1 MMPMLQHPTN
11 PQRKALFSLGLLVSL
26 MPIVPLVCFL
36 EMRISREPDPEELVR
51 AGRRAAADGDYERAV
66 ALYERAELRSG
77 EPAEVAFYLAA
88 AKYRVAAKSESY
100 SADLMEAESLYR
112 CCLNATNPHR
122 PRALCGL
129 GICLLRKADGR
140 DEGSLRAA
148 LASFDLSL
156 REAGGDAELIDD
168 VRFNREKARLLL
180 LQFQPPPN
188 DPVGE
193 RSSGD
198 DFQPRPSRLDPRQA
212 VPQPAR
218 EPNSDGSPDG
228 QPLEGDAKP
237 EPGKEGAKRDE
248 PSQPGKGNLP
258 PIPDEVDVRPLPQRL
273 AEEYL
278 EVAGKKVL
286 QERRT
291 HHRRAEESTAKGVK
305 DW

>member
-1 MMPMLQHPTN
+1 MTPMLEYPVN
-11 PQRKALFSLGLLVSL
+11 PRRKALFSLGLLVSL
-26 MPIVPLVCFL
+26 MPMVPFAFFL

-88 AKYRVAAKSESY
+88 AKYHLAAKSESY

-112 CCLNATNPHR
+112 CCLDATNPHR

-148 LASFDLSL
+148 LACFDLSMQ
-156 REAGGDAELIDD
+156 EAGDDAELIDD

-188 DPVGE
+188 DPAGE

-198 DFQPRPSRLDPRQA
+198 DFQPRPSRFDPRQA
-212 VPQPAR
+212 RPQPAR
-218 EPNSDGSPDG
+218 EPNSDGSPDT
-228 QPLEGDAKP
+228 QPSEGDAKP
-237 EPGKEGAKRDE
+237 EPGKEGANSDE
-248 PSQPGKGNLP
+248 PRQPGKGNLP
-258 PIPDEVDVRPLPQRL
+258 PIPDEVDVPPLPLRL

-278 EVAGKKVL
+278 EQAGKKVL
-286 QERRT
+286 LERRT
-291 HHRRAEESTAKGVK
+291 HHRRSEESTAKGVK